1 MQQALAHEMVQEENY
16 GQSKL
21 RRVIAGVW
29 LNVSADAV
37 ILRLQPPVHFIM

>member
-1 MQQALAHEMVQEENY
+1 MQQALAHEMVQENY